1 MIAEFSVVTHY
12 ITELLTNVQL
22 LMICLVLVWWYK
34 SNSVHCSKVQTET
47 EWRLP
52 RSLIYQWF
60 TLWWQKCPFNS
71 PFLCCLNFAY
81 PVVFPFITLIQKRII
96 YHLLCLCV
104 CTERWLA
111 HAQAGVCS
119 DVFLRG
125 KLVSIRNGQTGG
137 KNHHETGEV
146 TQRSRRS
153 SVSVSREYSE
163 MNTKMKKEKN
173 YERYRCTL
181 HITT

>member
-1 MIAEFSVVTHY
+1 M
-12 ITELLTNVQL
+12 
-22 LMICLVLVWWYK
+22 
-34 SNSVHCSKVQTET
+34 
-47 EWRLP
+47 
-52 RSLIYQWF
+52 
-60 TLWWQKCPFNS
+60 
-71 PFLCCLNFAY
+71 
-81 PVVFPFITLIQKRII
+81 
-96 YHLLCLCV
+96 
-104 CTERWLA
+104 A